1 MAIPRKAI
9 RTNKVATSPHFGR
22 ILQEYNDRLARD
34 GRVNEKKFYQDI
46 VAGVVPGYSLM
57 AWYQFIRKF
66 RLPSGKLAVNTVVA
80 IPSTVVTPTEIMEQ
94 KDKITNTMLS
104 NQQATQAGIQAAL
117 NLGGQALLELLQNPQ
132 LLTPEKRADIMFKAM
147 KAQDS
152 RIHAIGKVRE
162 DDREQKKFDRA
173 FDNAAY

>member
-1 MAIPRKAI
+1 MASTGKPLSL
-9 RTNKVATSPHFGR
+9 NKLASSPHYDQ
-22 ILQEYNDRLARD
+22 ILSEYNIRLEKD
-34 GRVNEKKFYQDI
+34 GKVNNKKFYEE
-46 VAGVVPGYSLM
+46 VVSGLVPGYSM
-57 AWYQFIRKF
+57 RGWYAYIKRYTLTAKKAAEAAKNITFGI
-66 RLPSGKLAVNTVVA
+66 PPAIVSEEKL
-80 IPSTVVTPTEIMEQ
+80 E
-94 KDKITNTMLS
+94 KTMLS

-147 KAQDS
+147 RAQDS
-152 RIHAIGKVRE
+152 RITAIKSIRE